1 MNYKLTPLLVHN
13 PFHFDDFLSWVSTI
27 QRNFCGSFF
36 NHGAILYED
45 LITGEK
51 FIIEAVSHGVH
62 KISLEKYL
70 SYSKDRVLYS
80 FKTNN
85 NSNIDFLLAQVGK
98 KYQFSIWWSHV
109 GYAISN
115 KLFGKDNFLTNWFNT
130 YNNPNKW
137 FCFELI
143 DKTFNL
149 NLGPGLTGKD
159 FEDNFIV
166 NKIIL

>member
-13 PFHFDDFLSWVSTI
+13 PFHFNNLLSWVSTI
-27 QRNFCGSFF
+27 QRNVCRSFF
-36 NHGAILYED
+36 NHGAILFED

-62 KISLEKYL
+62 KITLEKYL
-70 SYSKDRVLYS
+70 SYSKDRILYT
-80 FKTNN
+80 FDTIEENT
-85 NSNIDFLLAQVGK
+85 DFLLAQVGK

-109 GYAISN
+109 AYTLSENI
-115 KLFGKDNFLTNWFNT
+115 FGKNSFITNWFNT

-137 FCFELI
+137 FCFELL

-149 NLGPGLTGKD
+149 GIGPGITGKD
-159 FEDNFIV
+159 FEDNFNLKEI
-166 NKIIL
+166 KF

>member
-98 KYQFSIWWSHV
+98 KYQFSIWWSHI
-109 GYAISN
+109 GYALF
-115 KLFGKDNFLTNWFNT
+115 KKMFGKDDFLTNWFNT